1 MKRFMALLTT
11 VLVLVVFAAGFSVK
25 GAEDTSTSSTTM
37 VTEDSSTSTT
47 AEATSV
53 PSPKPTIIPDGP
65 TGATRSTTGP
75 GDLGS
80 TTVAGGSEITTAKP
94 GEPQTLR
101 PGEGDD
107 ATGKGTTDGEDATA
121 KPDDSDKSPETGGK
135 EEYFVAAV
143 TLIVGMAAA
152 ALADKRSKKAK
163 QKS

>member
-1 MKRFMALLTT
+1 MKRFMALLMTA
-11 VLVLVVFAAGFSVK
+11 LVLVVFAAGFSVK
-25 GAEDTSTSSTTM
+25 GAD
-37 VTEDSSTSTT
+37 
-47 AEATSV
+47 ATSV
-53 PSPKPTIIPDGP
+53 SSPTPTIIPDGP
-65 TGATRSTTGP
+65 TGSTRPTTGP

-121 KPDDSDKSPETGGK
+121 KPDDSDKSPETGGG
-135 EEYFVAAV
+135 ERFVGAAVILLSGMAVAACV
-143 TLIVGMAAA
+143 DTKG
-152 ALADKRSKKAK
+152 KKAE